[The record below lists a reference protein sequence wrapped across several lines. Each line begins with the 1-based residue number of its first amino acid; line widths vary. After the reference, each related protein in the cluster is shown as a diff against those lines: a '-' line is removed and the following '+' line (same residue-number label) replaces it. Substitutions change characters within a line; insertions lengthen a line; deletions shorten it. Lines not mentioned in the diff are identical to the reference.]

1 MLRKLNPNAYFE
13 MRAYFFICLLLIS
26 GVAVSSTPDSTASY
40 RQTLL
45 ARIPPSSLRQ
55 LLAFA
60 SLYRET
66 PEGAAALKQAWAIL
80 STQVSCQESENHPP
94 LPPNF
99 GLIATSLVKLVQP
112 AFSLSGTLP
121 EISNETICLID
132 HIGASLPHRR
142 LKGHTATSLE
152 QLKELPSEEIDLGR
166 ALVLIDK
173 ECPSTMTPVEAA
185 LDVLALEILSKVGN
199 GATDEQ
205 KISAL
210 TNLLFDDL
218 AIRFPPESEAAEKT
232 KQFSDLSSVLFSR
245 RGVCL
250 GASVLYLALAQRIGL
265 PLSIYTPPGHIFV
278 AHKSP
283 ERTHVIETTARGID
297 IPLERYLGLTLKSV
311 PERSRKEVIG
321 MVLFNRASEYL
332 KKKDWDGA
340 LRLYHQAEVFE
351 TDEELSLLI
360 SLCDFLSGR
369 TVASQQH
376 AMRTLHSLPGYRREP
391 DLLLVDLANKAI
403 SRGAAEAVIQ
413 WSDAKGEDLPSA
425 IEALQKVMPSSPNS
439 FMVPLHLAQLQLEL
453 GRPREALPLIESV
466 ARRED
471 SPSSIHVLLAELY
484 LERMNVRSAWEEVF
498 KAVEKAQKQGS
509 IPKPL
514 SDLIIEFQ
522 AEAPSCRDMSHV
534 VYPIE
539 TAIPGANS

>member
-1 MLRKLNPNAYFE
+1 
-13 MRAYFFICLLLIS
+13 MRLVLCFLLFS
-26 GVAVSSTPDSTASY
+26 GVAVSAAPNSPASY
-40 RQTLL
+40 RQALL

-55 LLAFA
+55 LLTFA
-60 SLYRET
+60 ALYQET

-80 STQVSCQESENHPP
+80 STQVPCQEREKHPP

-112 AFSLSGTLP
+112 GFSLSGTMP
-121 EISNETICLID
+121 EISEETICLIN

-142 LKGHTATSLE
+142 LKGHSASTLE
-152 QLKELPSEEIDLGR
+152 QLQTLSSEEIDIGR

-173 ECPSTMTPVEAA
+173 DCPSTMTPVEAA
-185 LDVLALEILSKVGN
+185 LDVLALEILSKIGKE
-199 GATDEQ
+199 ATDEQ

-210 TNLLFDDL
+210 THLLFDDL

-278 AHKSP
+278 AHKTP

-297 IPLERYLGLTLKSV
+297 IPLDRYLGLTLKAV

-321 MVLFNRASEYL
+321 MVLFNRAAEHL

-340 LRLYHQAEVFE
+340 LRLYHRAEVFE
-351 TDEELSLLI
+351 TDEELSMLI
-360 SLCDFLSGR
+360 CLCDFLSGR
-369 TVASQQH
+369 TAASQQRAMH
-376 AMRTLHSLPGYRREP
+376 ALQTPSSYRREP
-391 DLLLVDLANKAI
+391 DFLLIDLANKAI
-403 SRGAAEAVIQ
+403 SREAAEAVLQ
-413 WSDAKGEDLPSA
+413 WSDAKGDDLTSA
-425 IEALQKVMPSSPNS
+425 IETLQKVMPSCPNS

-453 GRPREALPLIESV
+453 GRPREALPLIETL
-466 ARRED
+466 ARRTAA
-471 SPSSIHVLLAELY
+471 PSSIHILLAELY
-484 LERMNVRSAWEEVF
+484 LERMNIKSAWDEVF
-498 KAVEKAQKQGS
+498 KAAEKAKEGGS
-509 IPKPL
+509 MPKPL
-514 SDLIIEFQ
+514 SDLIIELQ
-522 AEAPSCRDMSHV
+522 AEAPSCRDMSYV
-534 VYPIE
+534 VYPSE
-539 TAIPGANS
+539 LAIQGTSP